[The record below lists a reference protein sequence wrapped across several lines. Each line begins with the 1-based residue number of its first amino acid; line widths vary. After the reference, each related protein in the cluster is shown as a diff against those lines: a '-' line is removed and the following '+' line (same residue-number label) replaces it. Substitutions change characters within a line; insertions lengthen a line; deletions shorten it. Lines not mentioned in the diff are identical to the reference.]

1 MKIII
6 SGATGT
12 IGMALIQRE
21 LEEQNDIWIIC
32 HKNSKR
38 IQQIPQDPKIRI
50 LEYDLD
56 EYTQLTKEK
65 IGISE
70 NDQID
75 VFFHFAWEGTTGAS
89 RNDMPL
95 QISNIRHTM
104 DAVELANRLGCH
116 TFIGAGSQAEYG
128 RVEGLLT
135 ADTPAFPENGYG
147 MAKLC
152 AGQMSR
158 QRCEELGMRHIWT
171 RILSVYGPYDGDGS
185 LVMSTLHKLM
195 AGQRASCTKGEQ
207 QWDYLYSEDAAE
219 AMHRLAIHGKAG
231 KIYVLGSGSVHP
243 LREYI
248 EKMRDAVSEVM
259 TKSGEVGLGDIPYA
273 PKQVMYLGADISE
286 LVQDTGFSPKFSFDE
301 GIRKTIDS
309 KG

>member
-12 IGMALIQRE
+12 IGMALMQRE

-38 IQQIPQDPKIRI
+38 IHQIPKHPKVRI

-65 IGISE
+65 IGISD

-95 QISNIRHTM
+95 QISNIRYTM

-231 KIYVLGSGSVHP
+231 KIYVLGSGKVCP
-243 LREYI
+243 LKEYI
-248 EKMRDAVSEVM
+248 EKIRDAVSEVM

-286 LVQDTGFSPKFSFDE
+286 LMRDTGFSPRFSFDE

>member
-12 IGMALIQRE
+12 IGMALMQRE

-38 IQQIPQDPKIRI
+38 IHQIPQDPKIRI

-56 EYTQLTKEK
+56 EYTQLIKEK

-171 RILSVYGPYDGDGS
+171 RILSVYGPYDGEGS

-219 AMHRLAIHGKAG
+219 AMHRLAIHGKTG

-248 EKMRDAVSEVM
+248 EKMRDAVSEVV
-259 TKSGEVGLGDIPYA
+259 TESGEVGLGDIPYA

-286 LVQDTGFSPKFSFDE
+286 LMRDTGFSPRFSFDE